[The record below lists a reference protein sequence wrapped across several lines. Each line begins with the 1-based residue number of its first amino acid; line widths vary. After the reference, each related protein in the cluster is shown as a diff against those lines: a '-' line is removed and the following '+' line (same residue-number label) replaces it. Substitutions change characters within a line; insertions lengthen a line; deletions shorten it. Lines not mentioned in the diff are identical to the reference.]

1 MSDSTSLITWVPRLR
16 RSFNDHIIRVGGSI
30 VLEELAVVGQT
41 LFTRD
46 IGGRPPQAL
55 CGLS

>member
-1 MSDSTSLITWVPRLR
+1 MRA
-16 RSFNDHIIRVGGSI
+16 F
-30 VLEELAVVGQT
+30 LAAQLLCAMT
-41 LFTRD
+41 LFTPAMRD